1 MHCKYLDLDRDLQM
15 KSCQKNDNGYV
26 HLHCKCDVVTFLVF
40 SLESGPSEGRW
51 KNEILDM

>member
-40 SLESGPSEGRW
+40 SLESGPSKGRW